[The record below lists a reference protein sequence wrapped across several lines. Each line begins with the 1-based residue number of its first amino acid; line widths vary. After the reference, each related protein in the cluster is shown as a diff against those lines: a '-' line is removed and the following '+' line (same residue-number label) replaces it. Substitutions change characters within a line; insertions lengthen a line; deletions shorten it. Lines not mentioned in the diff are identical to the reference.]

1 MSAPRGALGVA
12 APAVVLAATF
22 TAEPLIAPLG
32 HFLRE
37 VGLPLGTDV
46 APFGQI
52 FQQLLDPTSQFLR
65 NRGGVNVLLLRFED
79 WLNDEGG
86 RLMVSAEQRR
96 KLERNADDLV
106 AALRSASLAS
116 SVPIVVAICPPSVEA
131 AACTELI
138 ALGDRFRAALDSVT
152 GLRFLPMQ
160 WMHAWSEEEIHDSEG
175 DRLGDVPYTRRFF
188 LALGR
193 EITRLVHALKNPPAK
208 VIVLDCDNTLWD
220 GVVGED
226 GPSGIK
232 VTSRHRDLQSFMLA
246 KKQAGMLLCLA
257 SKNVESD
264 VLDVFEQ
271 RKDMLLRAE
280 DIVAMRVNWLPKSAN
295 IHALASELN
304 LGLDSF
310 VFIDDNPIECA
321 EVEAA
326 CPGVLV
332 VCLPPSEEPRRI
344 LGNLWPLDVL
354 DVTDEDRRRSDMV
367 RQNLARDRFAKSTG
381 DLSSF
386 LAGLELRV
394 TCSVPTDEQRSRV
407 SQLTQR
413 TNQFNVTT
421 KRRSEAEIE
430 ELVRQGFECRVIEV
444 RDRFGDYGLVGVM
457 LFSVFS
463 GAPGAL
469 VVDSFLLSCRVL
481 GRGVEH
487 AMLRELGALAKER
500 GLARIDLPF
509 VATKKNQPARR
520 FLDSL
525 PAEMREAD
533 GTLMFELAAEQAAA
547 LVYAPG
553 CDSVEAP
560 PAPLDGAATESSVVL
575 PAVVNS
581 SRSDRWSRLV
591 RTIDQDDNLLAQMA
605 KEVRRLR
612 PTSKPAVAP
621 RTETERTL
629 VAIWSDV
636 IGVAEVGIED
646 DYVNDLGGTSLLAV
660 SVFARIARELGVR
673 LPLSTLVEAPT
684 IAALGGRID
693 LPVEQQSLVLLNGG
707 GNGTPLFLVHDADG
721 ETLLYRN
728 LAQRLGDRP
737 VYGVQPHARVGSSI
751 VHTRIPDMAAHYI
764 AEIRKLYPHGP
775 YLLGGLC
782 AGGIIASEMVLQ
794 LEDVGETARLVA
806 AFDAAAVEAPRKPHL
821 EDRRRLE
828 RVRQAWGEQSLAQA
842 SRAVAAKLGGYVAY
856 QVQSTCTNLLRRA
869 AVEGLR
875 YYSDRGAIPPRWLR
889 PPDVRSVYTIAEAE
903 YRSRRALRDEIVLF
917 RASEGEGAEEP
928 YVRLYDDPLLGWGK
942 HSQAGVRAFDV
953 PGGHGSMLQEPHVA
967 IIADILCSILAEPTV
982 ARATTSV
989 PGGRAA

>member
-1 MSAPRGALGVA
+1 MNTSLFAPSGALGVT
-12 APAVVLAATF
+12 APSVVLAATF
-22 TAEPLIAPLG
+22 TADPLIAPLG
-32 HFLRE
+32 YFLRE
-37 VGLPLGTDV
+37 VGLPLGTNV
-46 APFGQI
+46 APYGQI
-52 FQQLLDPTSQFLR
+52 FQQLLDPTSQFLG
-65 NRGGVNVLLLRFED
+65 NRGGVNVVLLRFED
-79 WLNDEGG
+79 WLRDEGG
-86 RLMVSAEQRR
+86 RLTWSAGQGQ

-106 AALRSASLAS
+106 AALREASLAS
-116 SVPIVVAICPPSVEA
+116 VVPIVVAICPPSAEA
-131 AACTELI
+131 AGCAELI
-138 ALGDRFRAALDSVT
+138 AVGDRFRAALDAVT

-160 WMHAWSEEEIHDSEG
+160 WCEDWSAAEIHDFEG
-175 DRLGDVPYTRRFF
+175 DRLGQVPYTRRFF

-193 EITRLVHALKNPPAK
+193 EITRLAHALKNPPAK

-226 GPSGIK
+226 GASGIK
-232 VTSRHRDLQSFMLA
+232 LTSRHRDLQSFVLA

-264 VLDVFEQ
+264 VLEVFEQ
-271 RKDMLLRAE
+271 RKDMVLRAE
-280 DIVAMRVNWLPKSAN
+280 DIVAMRVNWLPKSEN

-310 VFIDDNPIECA
+310 IFIDDNPIECA

-354 DVTDEDRRRSDMV
+354 DITDEDRRRSDMV
-367 RQNLARDRFAKSTG
+367 RQNLARDRFAKSTD
-381 DLSSF
+381 DLASF
-386 LAGLELRV
+386 LAGLELQV
-394 TCSVPTDEQRSRV
+394 TCSVPTAEHRARV
-407 SQLTQR
+407 SQLTLR
-413 TNQFNVTT
+413 TNQFNFTT
-421 KRRSEAEIE
+421 KRRSEAEIDQ
-430 ELVRQGFECRVIEV
+430 LVSKGFECRGIEV

-457 LFSVFS
+457 LFSS
-463 GAPGAL
+463 AAEAL
-469 VVDSFLLSCRVL
+469 VVDTFLLSCRVL

-487 AMLRELGALAKER
+487 AMLRALGALAKER
-500 GLARIDLPF
+500 GLARVELPF
-509 VATKKNQPARR
+509 IATKKNQPARR

-533 GTLMFELAAEQAAA
+533 GMLVVAVAAERAAA

-553 CDSVEAP
+553 CDSVE
-560 PAPLDGAATESSVVL
+560 APLDGAATESSVVL

-581 SRSDRWSRLV
+581 SRSERWSRLV
-591 RTIDQDDNLLAQMA
+591 RTIDHDDDLLVHLAQEA
-605 KEVRRLR
+605 RGSRQ
-612 PTSKPAVAP
+612 TSKPVATP

-636 IGVAEVGIED
+636 LGVAEVGIED

-673 LPLSTLVEAPT
+673 LPLATLVEAPT

-693 LPVEQQSLVLLNGG
+693 QPVDQQSLVLLNGG
-707 GNGTPLFLVHDADG
+707 GKGTPLFLVHDADG

-737 VYGVQPHARVGSSI
+737 VYGVQPHARAGSPI
-751 VHTRIPDMAAHYI
+751 VHTRIPEMAAHYL
-764 AEIRKLYPHGP
+764 AEIRKLYPRGP

-782 AGGIIASEMVLQ
+782 AGGIIASEMALQ

-806 AFDAAAVEAPRKPHL
+806 VFDAAAVETPRKPHL
-821 EDRRRLE
+821 EDGRRLE
-828 RVRQAWGEQSLAQA
+828 RVRQAWGELSLVQA
-842 SRAVAAKLGGYVAY
+842 SRAIAAKVGGYVSY
-856 QVQSTCTNLLRRA
+856 QVQSTCTHLLHRA

-875 YYSDRGAIPPRWLR
+875 YCWDHGATPPRWLH
-889 PPDVRSVYTIAEAE
+889 PPDVRSVYAIAEAE
-903 YRSRRALRDEIVLF
+903 YRPGRALRDKIVLF
-917 RASEGEGAEEP
+917 RASEGEGADEP
-928 YVRLYDDPLLGWGK
+928 YLRFYDDPLLGWGK
-942 HSQAGVRAFDV
+942 HSQTGVRSFDV

-967 IIADILCSILAEPTV
+967 TIADILRPILAEPTV
-982 ARATTSV
+982 ARATIVV